1 MRQSAS
7 WRAAAGT
14 ATGRVAAALA
24 AVALLAACAA
34 VSDGEG
40 PPWGTAAGNGAYAVR
55 FNYSGQRWWHAD
67 VQPIALQTRAPIAVL
82 PMQYTGNGEQPG
94 AFVSG
99 RHVGRIWN
107 TITQHEMARRLRALG
122 FHVLEPTIQMYGE
135 NLAGFQ
141 GFEHFIAGVHKGNAH
156 VQTVLLTADA
166 HDPNDANPK
175 PGAQMLVAGTQPR
188 LLAWE
193 QRIQQRIE
201 PFYRRTD
208 LGNLGPRVRGGQSMK
223 EGSSSAWHPLIERAA
238 EYGGAVAILEVA
250 RAIDIERAAG
260 SIEAGRTWAAELF
273 DGVALGMADH
283 ACAMGFR
290 IPHCVALAPQA
301 ACIVPCPR

>member
-1 MRQSAS
+1 
-7 WRAAAGT
+7 
-14 ATGRVAAALA
+14 
-24 AVALLAACAA
+24 
-34 VSDGEG
+34 
-40 PPWGTAAGNGAYAVR
+40 VR

-67 VQPIALQTRAPIAVL
+67 VQPIRIATKAPIAVL
-82 PMQYTGNGEQPG
+82 PMQYTTNGEQPG
-94 AFVSG
+94 AFVNG
-99 RHVGRIWN
+99 RHVGRLWN
-107 TITQHEMARRLRALG
+107 TITQQEMARRLRAMG

-141 GFEHFIAGVHKGNAH
+141 GLEHFIAGVHKGNAH

-175 PGAQMLVAGTQPR
+175 PGAQMLVTGTQPR
-188 LLAWE
+188 LTAWE
-193 QRIQQRIE
+193 QRIQARIE
-201 PFYRRTD
+201 PFYQRTG

-260 SIEAGRTWAAELF
+260 SMEAGRTWASDFF
-273 DGVALGMADH
+273 DGVARAMADH
-283 ACAMGFR
+283 ACAVGFQ
-290 IPHCVALAPQA
+290 IPHCALAMGTDKGG
-301 ACIVPCPR
+301 